1 MNASAPLGRSSAS
14 RALILFILVD
24 ALVVLSIVGWV
35 ATRGAGESAQRKRER
50 PVERRVVMAESPED
64 LAAAVF
70 DAAQS
75 PERVRALTALASS
88 RNLSDAELGEFVET
102 LVRTLGDA
110 PVLDVS
116 VVELEP
122 DARLEYELEG
132 VRYAPNLTPL
142 GRIRLHQA
150 DLTHTTVL
158 FGRDDDGYRIAF
170 AAPSAR

>member
-1 MNASAPLGRSSAS
+1 MNATAPLGRSSAS

-24 ALVVLSIVGWV
+24 ALIVLSIVGWV
-35 ATRGAGESAQRKRER
+35 ATRGAGESAHRRRE
-50 PVERRVVMAESPED
+50 PHAERRVLMAESPEE
-64 LAAAVF
+64 LAGAVY
-70 DAAQS
+70 DAALS
-75 PERVRALTALASS
+75 SERVAAFTELAS
-88 RNLSDAELGEFVET
+88 RRHLTDPQLRELVEA
-102 LVRTLGDA
+102 LVATLGDA

-122 DARLEYELEG
+122 DVTLDYELEG
-132 VRYAPNLTPL
+132 VRYAPNLPPL

-170 AAPSAR
+170 AAPSEL

>member
-1 MNASAPLGRSSAS
+1 MNATAPLGRSSAS

-35 ATRGAGESAQRKRER
+35 ATRGAGESAQRKREA
-50 PVERRVVMAESPED
+50 PAERRVVMADSPED

-70 DAAQS
+70 EAALS
-75 PERVRALTALASS
+75 SERVRALTDLASR
-88 RNLSDAELGEFVET
+88 RNLSDAQLSEFIES
-102 LVRTLGDA
+102 LVATLGDA

-122 DARLEYELEG
+122 DTLLEYELEG

-142 GRIRLHQA
+142 GRLRLHQA

-170 AAPSAR
+170 AAPSER

>member
-1 MNASAPLGRSSAS
+1 MNASAPLSRTSAS

-24 ALVVLSIVGWV
+24 ALIVLSIVGWV
-35 ATRGAGESAQRKRER
+35 ATRGAGESAQRKRE
-50 PVERRVVMAESPED
+50 PAVERRVVMAESPDD

-70 DAAQS
+70 DAALS
-75 PERVRALTALASS
+75 SDRVKALSELAS
-88 RNLSDAELGEFVET
+88 RRDLSDAQLSEFVET
-102 LVRTLGDA
+102 LVATLGDA
-110 PVLDVS
+110 PLLDVS

-122 DARLEYELEG
+122 DALLEYELEG
-132 VRYAPNLTPL
+132 VRYAPNLPPL

-170 AAPSAR
+170 AAPVNR